1 MQLDKLEKLL
11 YLYFLWEGDDKL
23 VDTILDGTPYMMQK
37 KTQKAV
43 TLENPCGFPCLQ
55 FYHILSLFCLLNII
69 SNYKNLKHDLLKFSC
84 KLSMSTK

>member
-37 KTQKAV
+37 TRK
-43 TLENPCGFPCLQ
+43 
-55 FYHILSLFCLLNII
+55 
-69 SNYKNLKHDLLKFSC
+69 
-84 KLSMSTK
+84 KL